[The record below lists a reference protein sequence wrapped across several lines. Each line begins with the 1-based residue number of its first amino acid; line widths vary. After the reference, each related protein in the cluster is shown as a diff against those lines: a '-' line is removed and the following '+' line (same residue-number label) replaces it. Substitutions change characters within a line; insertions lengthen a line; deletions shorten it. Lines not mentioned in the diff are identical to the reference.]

1 MTQSLMVRLNSE
13 SDQIEAVLRDR
24 KAPASVV
31 GGKVTPGFVEF
42 LLRPY
47 PGTRVNQLKAL
58 RADIALAVGS
68 DEVRIAQ
75 QGAHLAVQVA
85 RPGDTRRSVRLSA
98 LMERLP
104 PTSECTAV
112 LGLSE
117 DGAPLLARL
126 SAPEVGHVL
135 IAGTTGSGKT
145 VLAQS
150 MALSLCA
157 RHRPR
162 QLGLIVI
169 DPKLRADAA
178 FARHIDEHLL
188 LPIAQ
193 TPEAAGE
200 ALKRVCDVMDR
211 RVIDGIPVPRIIVY
225 IDELA
230 DLCMTG
236 GPAVMDALT
245 RIAQRGRESGLHL
258 IVCTQKPSSKAIG
271 PLLKANLPLRLVG
284 RVSSLEDAR
293 TAAGMPGTGAERLS
307 GRGDFVA
314 VTGTRIIRFQA
325 AEPDVLEIGRRSA
338 GSPRAVPVP
347 ARAGLV
353 AGRQVG

>member
-1 MTQSLMVRLNSE
+1 MMRLNSE

-47 PGTRVNQLKAL
+47 PGTKVNQLKAL

-75 QGAHLAVQVA
+75 QGPHLAVQVS
-85 RPGDTRRSVRLSA
+85 RPTESRRSVRLSA
-98 LMERLP
+98 LMEKLP
-104 PTSECTAV
+104 AYAEHTAV

-117 DGAPLLARL
+117 DGAPLMARL

-145 VLAQS
+145 LLAQS
-150 MALSLCA
+150 MVLSLIA
-157 RHRPR
+157 RNRPR

-169 DPKLRADAA
+169 DPKLRADNA
-178 FARHIDEHLL
+178 FSRHVEEHLL
-188 LPIAQ
+188 LPVAQ
-193 TPEAAGE
+193 TSQAAADAIARACE
-200 ALKRVCDVMDR
+200 VMDR
-211 RVIDGIPVPRIIVY
+211 RVIDAAPTPRIVIF

-236 GPAVMDALT
+236 GAGVVDALT

-284 RVSSLEDAR
+284 KVSSLEDAR
-293 TAAGMPGTGAERLS
+293 TAAGLPATGAERLN

-314 VTGTRIIRFQA
+314 VTGTRVIRFQA
-325 AEPDVLEIGRRSA
+325 AEPDVLEIGRRRPILAAANSY
-338 GSPRAVPVP
+338 PYQP
-347 ARAGLV
+347 GLL
-353 AGRQVG
+353 ASQQA